1 MENKSYSVDGHTYS
15 INVKKVKGNEY
26 YVVNFRNGKKVVSK
40 STGMKPNK
48 DNFRMVEK
56 KALQIVSDYFANN
69 DTSAV
74 SMDEPN
80 TDNTEQNNLN
90 GFSLVQLQALATLLA
105 PAASNNALNTDNT
118 EQNNL
123 NGFSLAQL
131 QALATLLANAQ
142 QAAPAASI
150 DTLVTE
156 GMNNLCTSDINPQ
169 STVSNVMFNDFAE
182 DWLERNKPEL
192 ANTTYVNY
200 EVMLRKHI
208 EPYFKGV
215 ILSNIK
221 PMHLQKYVNEKK
233 TEITI
238 NTVSKH
244 ISLMGTIFKDAVF
257 NGFIQ
262 SNPAASL
269 KKLPRKRPQTN
280 VYNEAELKQLMS
292 VSKGTVLEVPIFFA
306 IMFGLRRSEIIGLR
320 WEDIDFEKKTLTI
333 NGSVTRHRVDGKWV
347 DVYNDKLKT
356 EASHST
362 YKLNDYVCQYL
373 KNLYRHNMSLISNVE
388 DYKTFICVNEIG
400 ERLMTDYISHRFKKL
415 LEEFNLKHIRFHD
428 LRHSVV
434 TLLSQNNFSMKDVQG
449 YARHANIQTTADI
462 YCHFDNENTLNELN
476 AICSALDFEE

>member
-80 TDNTEQNNLN
+80 TNNTEQNNLN

-150 DTLVTE
+150 DTLVAE
-156 GMNNLCTSDINPQ
+156 CANNVCNSTTILQPTQ
-169 STVSNVMFNDFAE
+169 SITFNDFAE
-182 DWLERNKPEL
+182 EWLTKKKKL
-192 ANTTYVNY
+192 SNTTFVNY
-200 EVMLRKHI
+200 ENMLHKHI
-208 EPYFKGV
+208 EPYFKDV
-215 ILSNIK
+215 ILSNIT
-221 PMHLQKYVNEKK
+221 PSHLQDYIDEKA
-233 TEITI
+233 TEISI

-244 ISLMGTIFKDAVF
+244 ISLMRSIFKKAVYK
-257 NGFIQ
+257 GYIQ
-262 SNPAASL
+262 SNPAESL
-269 KKLPRKRPQTN
+269 DRLRRKRPQIN

-292 VSKGTVLEVPIFFA
+292 VAKGTVLEVPIFFA
-306 IMFGLRRSEIIGLR
+306 VMFGLRRSEIIGLR

-333 NGSVTRHRVDGKWV
+333 N
-347 DVYNDKLKT
+347 
-356 EASHST
+356 
-362 YKLNDYVCQYL
+362 
-373 KNLYRHNMSLISNVE
+373 
-388 DYKTFICVNEIG
+388 EIG
-400 ERLMTDYISHRFKKL
+400 RAH
-415 LEEFNLKHIRFHD
+415 
-428 LRHSVV
+428 V
-434 TLLSQNNFSMKDVQG
+434 
-449 YARHANIQTTADI
+449 
-462 YCHFDNENTLNELN
+462 
-476 AICSALDFEE
+476 